1 MSTNHSI
8 QSTDTEAVAPKT
20 DSTDENET
28 NATGGEAIHT
38 ASPGN
43 GAANNESEHPKLT
56 SGSVSSDQEGS
67 VEKRELGSP
76 FGHASPAPKLPSIHV
91 PADWHYNQFLGE
103 LADELTAEDLKKLK
117 FRFSGSKQLPISGT
131 FKYKQFNIKCHNEI
145 YLMLIP
151 YIESGYTVL
160 SRRSPGCGPGGFKIF
175 KTSGTHRD
183 APGCK
188 TTPAYSGASS

>member
-117 FRFSGSKQLPISGT
+117 FIFSGSKQLPISG
-131 FKYKQFNIKCHNEI
+131 
-145 YLMLIP
+145 
-151 YIESGYTVL
+151 VL
-160 SRRSPGCGPGGFKIF
+160 S
-175 KTSGTHRD
+175 TN
-183 APGCK
+183 
-188 TTPAYSGASS
+188 SSILNVVIKFTLC